1 MNRSLLLVICDF
13 LILSLLA
20 LGNFEQTES
29 AEADFEGDEIRAVQ
43 QADASEELIEALQL
57 SLEEEQASRAELSS
71 DLDLT
76 EQTLREREEAL
87 AEREAHLRELAAS
100 LEERDADLRRLAEE
114 RSALEERVVETE
126 AEKTILAEERA
137 RQEEAAR
144 RAREQALALE
154 RELNEK
160 LAALE
165 RNEQQLVELQERQQ
179 EALEANRQLS
189 TELQL
194 SEAEKRLIRE
204 NLDQVRTEVQLVRE
218 EKERIQ
224 QQAGEL
230 AQGVSALAERS
241 GELAQEFRSSQPKTA
256 NTLFS
261 EFQENQVQATFSRN
275 RSLYLRERETETET
289 VFVTDGEKTYA
300 LFHIEETGLSL
311 ARPAEWEALSARLSA
326 SGKAGQVRR
335 FSFLSL
341 DPRLIVVEIHPS
353 VVEQFEKEVYQLAK
367 DPFRFSEAVLISSKG
382 DYYGETTFTLDAEND
397 RYVKMERRIMSRL
410 FGELSP
416 SRGDF
421 VFSKT
426 GELIGVMVTG
436 EYCVLIDNF
445 LPIPNRS
452 LDMGEN
458 LTGVGDLLRE
468 MNERVNQLPWR
479 FR

>member
-20 LGNFEQTES
+20 LGNFEQSES
-29 AEADFEGDEIRAVQ
+29 EEVDSVGDEIRAIQ
-43 QADASEELIEALQL
+43 QADASAELIAALQL
-57 SLEEEQASRAELSS
+57 SLEEEQATRAELSG

-76 EQTLREREEAL
+76 EQALREREQAL
-87 AEREAHLRELAAS
+87 LEREAHLRELAAS
-100 LEERDADLRRLAEE
+100 IEDRDADLRRVVEE
-114 RSALEERVVETE
+114 RSALEERVAETE

-137 RQEEAAR
+137 RQQEEIR
-144 RAREQALALE
+144 QAREQALALE

-160 LAALE
+160 LATLE
-165 RNEQQLVELQERQQ
+165 QNERRLNELQERQQ
-179 EALEANRQLS
+179 EVLEKNRQLS

-194 SEAEKRLIRE
+194 SEVEKRLIRE
-204 NLDQVRTEVQLVRE
+204 NLEQVRTEVQLVRE
-218 EKERIQ
+218 EKDRIQ
-224 QQAGEL
+224 IQAGEL

-241 GELAQEFRSSQPKTA
+241 GELAEEFRSSQAKSA

-275 RSLYLRERETETET
+275 RSLYLRERETETKT
-289 VFVTDGEKTYA
+289 IFVTDGERNYA
-300 LFHIEETGLSL
+300 LFYIEETGLSL
-311 ARPAEWEALSARLSA
+311 TKPADWEELSARLSLA
-326 SGKAGQVRR
+326 GKAGQVRR

-341 DPRLIVVEIHPS
+341 DPRLLVVEIHPS
-353 VVEQFEKEVYQLAK
+353 VVEQFGKEVYRLAK

-382 DYYGETTFTLDAEND
+382 DYYGETTFTLDAENN
-397 RYVKMERRIMSRL
+397 RYVKMESRIMSRL

-421 VFSKT
+421 IFSKT
-426 GELIGVMVTG
+426 GELIGVMVTR
-436 EYCVLIDNF
+436 EYCALIDNF
-445 LPIPNRS
+445 LPVPNRP
-452 LDMGEN
+452 LEMGEN